1 MNERFDA
8 VVVGAGHAGCEAAL
22 ALARKGHSTLLL
34 TLNIDGVALMA
45 CNPAIGGTAKGH
57 LVRELDALGGE
68 MGLAIDDT
76 YLQSRMLNTGKGPAV
91 HSLRAQADKKLYQFR
106 MLAALQNQDN
116 LTLAQGEIAEIFVQ
130 NGRVT
135 GVKTATGRCIDT
147 TVCILC
153 TGVYLKS
160 RIIIGEFTAPE
171 GPTGLQN
178 APHLSKNLADLGF
191 ELRRFKTG
199 TPARVDIR
207 TVDLSKLEPQYGD
220 EVVTPFSF
228 LNDHLDKPQALC
240 YLGYTNEK
248 THEII
253 RANLHRAPMFTGV
266 IEGVGPRYCPSIED
280 KIVRFADKERH
291 QFFLEPESAFTNE
304 WYVQGMSSSL
314 PEDVQI
320 AFYRSMAGLE
330 NVRLTRLA
338 YAIEYD
344 CIDPTVL
351 KTTLES
357 KDIDGLFCAGQI
369 NGSSGYEEA
378 AGQGIVAGI
387 NAALKLEGR
396 EPFIL
401 GRADAYIGVLIDDL
415 TTKGTNEP
423 YRMMTSRA
431 EYRLHLRQDN
441 ADLRLTSRGREVGLV
456 TENRLKKL
464 EVKIEDIEIGQNA
477 LKGARFAPDA
487 LLSALQ
493 ETMGDLAPENIKQTL
508 SGIDALKRDGVTYA
522 MLKKLD
528 PTLPDICP
536 GAAQQIEIMIRY
548 EGYLKRQESQMA
560 AFARMEEM
568 KLPEGVDYMKID
580 SLRIEARQ
588 KLNKI
593 RPETLGQA
601 ARISG
606 VSPGDISV
614 LMVWLEKKRREEA
627 R

>member
-1 MNERFDA
+1 
-8 VVVGAGHAGCEAAL
+8 
-22 ALARKGHSTLLL
+22 
-34 TLNIDGVALMA
+34 
-45 CNPAIGGTAKGH
+45 
-57 LVRELDALGGE
+57 
-68 MGLAIDDT
+68 
-76 YLQSRMLNTGKGPAV
+76 
-91 HSLRAQADKKLYQFR
+91 
-106 MLAALQNQDN
+106 
-116 LTLAQGEIAEIFVQ
+116 
-130 NGRVT
+130 
-135 GVKTATGRCIDT
+135 
-147 TVCILC
+147 
-153 TGVYLKS
+153 
-160 RIIIGEFTAPE
+160 
-171 GPTGLQN
+171 
-178 APHLSKNLADLGF
+178 
-191 ELRRFKTG
+191 
-199 TPARVDIR
+199 
-207 TVDLSKLEPQYGD
+207 
-220 EVVTPFSF
+220 
-228 LNDHLDKPQALC
+228 
-240 YLGYTNEK
+240 
-248 THEII
+248 
-253 RANLHRAPMFTGV
+253 
-266 IEGVGPRYCPSIED
+266 
-280 KIVRFADKERH
+280 
-291 QFFLEPESAFTNE
+291 
-304 WYVQGMSSSL
+304 
-314 PEDVQI
+314 
-320 AFYRSMAGLE
+320 
-330 NVRLTRLA
+330 
-338 YAIEYD
+338 
-344 CIDPTVL
+344 
-351 KTTLES
+351 
-357 KDIDGLFCAGQI
+357 
-369 NGSSGYEEA
+369 
-378 AGQGIVAGI
+378 
-387 NAALKLEGR
+387 
-396 EPFIL
+396 
-401 GRADAYIGVLIDDL
+401 
-415 TTKGTNEP
+415 
-423 YRMMTSRA
+423 MMTSRA
-431 EYRLHLRQDN
+431 EYRLLLRQDN